1 MITLFRRIREKLI
14 TSGSITKYLLYAAG
28 EILLVVIGILIALQ
42 VNNWNEQ
49 RKAEAVA
56 ADVRSS
62 IIQDLT
68 SDVVSI
74 DSLII
79 DIQHEIQAYDSL
91 QLKLIDP
98 EVTED
103 EIIRL
108 IRDEY
113 WPFHHD
119 FEGFNDNSYR
129 AAVSSGNINY
139 LPESQ
144 REILH
149 QLYTMQNDVV
159 RTYQVYEQLYL
170 SAIIEFNESYPLR
183 LPFVT
188 FKSGPVFDR
197 KWEDPDFDD
206 LTSKFNN
213 VGSNKR
219 NYYRIMLRR
228 LNEIN
233 ERSRET
239 VAMLEDNLK

>member
-1 MITLFRRIREKLI
+1 MLRFFRQIRKQLMDKSNIRTYLI
-14 TSGSITKYLLYAAG
+14 YAIG

-62 IIQDLT
+62 IIQDLN
-68 SDVVSI
+68 SDVASI

-79 DIQHEIQAYDSL
+79 DIQYEIESYDSL
-91 QLKLIDP
+91 QLKLINP

-129 AAVSSGNINY
+129 AAVSSGNINF
-139 LPESQ
+139 LPGSQ

-149 QLYTMQNDVV
+149 QLYTMQIDVV
-159 RTYQVYEQLYL
+159 RTYQVYEQFYL
-170 SAIIEFNESYPLR
+170 SAIFEFNESYPLR

-213 VGSNKR
+213 VGTSKR

-228 LNEIN
+228 LNEVY

-239 VAMLEDNLK
+239 VAQLGGNP